1 MLCLDALRCV
11 VDDLEKTISHPLGFG
26 VTKLVSNV
34 TSQRSDVAGRA
45 IAQNA
50 QDDALR
56 LWMYRIS
63 VSEDRNA
70 KRIAQVSQDFHP
82 LWNAKFS
89 AMTTLELVEEIDS
102 NLDCESS
109 ATSCRSGWV

>member
-1 MLCLDALRCV
+1 MSSELLHEDLQGFRMRDASMLSV
-11 VDDLEKTISHPLGFG
+11 VWLSSSDDLGNTISHPLGFG

-34 TSQRSDVAGRA
+34 ISQRSDLTGRA

-70 KRIAQVSQDFHP
+70 KRISQVSQDFH
-82 LWNAKFS
+82 L
-89 AMTTLELVEEIDS
+89 L
-102 NLDCESS
+102 
-109 ATSCRSGWV
+109 